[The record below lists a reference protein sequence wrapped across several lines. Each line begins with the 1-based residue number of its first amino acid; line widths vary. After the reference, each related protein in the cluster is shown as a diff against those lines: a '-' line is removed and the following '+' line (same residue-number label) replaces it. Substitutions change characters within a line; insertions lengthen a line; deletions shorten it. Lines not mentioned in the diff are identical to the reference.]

1 MSRRLLLLYPAA
13 WRERYGA
20 ELEALLE
27 DSTPSLGITLDLL
40 RGALLAHLRP
50 LQAETP
56 TARARGSVTAVLG
69 LFIVF
74 CFFGAGFAKT
84 TENYDWIEHVHPE
97 LGTAH
102 AVILVAAIA
111 AGSALALAAVPLA
124 LAALT
129 QAIRTRDRSLMRLI
143 VVPPTA
149 IAVFAGSLGLLSLWL
164 HAHRAH
170 AGVVS
175 WLLLALCTLCAG
187 VASFACW
194 SAARAIVGRLDDPPP
209 ALSTIALAV
218 VALGMTVVA
227 AATGVF
233 LVGLLLDAPRMA
245 ASGNGPGGLID
256 VTTSIAVQ
264 FAALLA
270 LAAAAALSAGR
281 GLGALAGGSG
291 RSPAE

>member
-1 MSRRLLLLYPAA
+1 MSRRLLLLYPVA

-27 DSTPSLGITLDLL
+27 DSTPSVGTTLDLL

-50 LQAETP
+50 LRDATP
-56 TARARGSVTAVLG
+56 TARARGTVAGVLG

-102 AVILVAAIA
+102 AVILIAAVA
-111 AGSALALAAVPLA
+111 AGSALALAAAPLA

-129 QAIRTRDRSLMRLI
+129 QAIRNRDRSLMRLI
-143 VVPPTA
+143 AIPPA
-149 IAVFAGSLGLLSLWL
+149 GIAAFAGSLGLLSLWL
-164 HAHRAH
+164 HAHRPH
-170 AGVVS
+170 PGPIG
-175 WLLLALCTLCAG
+175 WLLLALCTLCA
-187 VASFACW
+187 VAGSFACW
-194 SAARAIVGRLDDPPP
+194 SASRAILRRLEGPPLTF
-209 ALSTIALAV
+209 ATIALTV
-218 VALGMTVVA
+218 VALCMVVVA

-233 LVGLLLDAPRMA
+233 LLGLLLDAPRIA

-264 FAALLA
+264 FVALLA

-281 GLGALAGGSG
+281 GLGAVAGRVG
-291 RSPAE
+291 RPPAG